1 MTSPQHVCCTAGG
14 FGADIENEAQQ
25 APPLL
30 EALMEQV
37 ARRTNKKKDKRPQLS
52 AVLGVLGNCKWRREW
67 EETTLAPLIARL
79 HEPTFG
85 KASVVQRRERDGGMQ
100 GGDNPVR
107 AADESTRRR
116 LCCSP
121 AGDLRLHQGQPQ
133 PHLDREEGRLGRR
146 GDARAPQALRTA
158 LVPQS
163 AGAHSHAGE
172 WDEQHVRRLGGVE
185 R

>member
-1 MTSPQHVCCTAGG
+1 MTSPQHVCCTSRG

-100 GGDNPVR
+100 GGQPRSCGRRINATSFVLLPRRRSTPSSRPTPATSRSRRR
-107 AADESTRRR
+107 AAW
-116 LCCSP
+116 
-121 AGDLRLHQGQPQ
+121 
-133 PHLDREEGRLGRR
+133 
-146 GDARAPQALRTA
+146 TA
-158 LVPQS
+158 
-163 AGAHSHAGE
+163 
-172 WDEQHVRRLGGVE
+172 W
-185 R
+185 